1 MLIEDFNKET
11 KYNKKMDKYKELLTN
26 ATDDILGKVEE
37 QQTISIFSFGGL
49 SNLAN
54 DNSSDSDDF
63 EIISYL
69 IIK

>member
-1 MLIEDFNKET
+1 MDLINL
-11 KYNKKMDKYKELLTN
+11 MDKYKELLTN

-49 SNLAN
+49 SNLVGG
-54 DNSSDSDDF
+54 NSDGSDDF

-69 IIK
+69 VIK

>member
-1 MLIEDFNKET
+1 
-11 KYNKKMDKYKELLTN
+11 MDKYKELLTN

-49 SNLAN
+49 SNLVN
-54 DNSSDSDDF
+54 DNSSDNEDF

>member
-1 MLIEDFNKET
+1 
-11 KYNKKMDKYKELLTN
+11 MDKYKELLTN
-26 ATDDILGKVEE
+26 ATYDILGKVEE

-49 SNLAN
+49 SNLVN
-54 DNSSDSDDF
+54 DKSSDSDDF